1 MNFISIKSI
10 RINLVAAESLACC
23 YLRMKKILVPTDFSS
38 HSDDALSVAVWL
50 AKKSG
55 AEIFLMHLA
64 RIMNSVPSTDNAD
77 EEKIRSSRNK
87 LFGIADR
94 LEKNGLSI
102 HTIFVEDYGL
112 EEIEKYP
119 EPYGIDFIVMGSHG
133 QSGFKDYII
142 GSNTRRVVR
151 GAKVPV
157 LVVKSLGGAEIHL
170 KKILFASSF
179 RGDLHQAINTL
190 FDFAKLCQAEV
201 HFLFINLFYHLI
213 REEQAMDLMETY
225 FQPSGNSKITR
236 SIMESNDEETGI
248 RSYLDNDPV
257 DLIVV
262 SMQRSGI
269 PMRWIKPPLA
279 ERLIQSSS
287 KHVLILPE

>member
-1 MNFISIKSI
+1 
-10 RINLVAAESLACC
+10 
-23 YLRMKKILVPTDFSS
+23 MKKILVPTDFSS

-50 AKKSG
+50 AKKSE
-55 AEIFLMHLA
+55 AEIFLLHLE
-64 RIMNSVPSTDNAD
+64 RVMNPVPSTDNAD

-151 GAKVPV
+151 VAKVPV
-157 LVVKSLGGAEIHL
+157 LVVKSLGRVDIQF

-190 FDFAKLCQAEV
+190 FDFANLCQAEV

-213 REEQAMDLMETY
+213 REEQAMDVMEIY
-225 FQPSGNSKITR
+225 FQLSGNSKITR
-236 SIMESNDEETGI
+236 SIVETNDEELGI
-248 RSYLDNDPV
+248 RAYLDSDPV

-269 PMRWIKPPLA
+269 PMRWVKPPLA
-279 ERLIQSSS
+279 ERLIQSSP
-287 KHVLILPE
+287 KPVLILPE